1 MPTNDTDRDQL
12 LAMLRET
19 GALMHGHF
27 ELTSGRH
34 SGEFLLMA
42 QALQWPEH
50 TEALCRRLAALY
62 KDEPVDVVIG
72 PAVGGIILAYEVARH
87 FPGARAIFAEKDGDG
102 MSLRRGFGIRRG
114 ERVLVVEDAVST
126 GGSVQK
132 VIDAIQR
139 YEPSFV
145 GVGALIDRSSGRVQF
160 DGMPFRAVLTLD
172 VPSYE
177 PADCPLCRDGVAL
190 VKPKQLRNLPV

>member
-12 LAMLRET
+12 LAMLRDT

-34 SGEFLLMA
+34 SGKFLLMA

-50 TEALCRRLAALY
+50 TAALCRRLAGLY
-62 KDEPVDVVIG
+62 NDEPVDVVIG

-87 FPGARAIFAEKDGDG
+87 FPGARAIFAEKDGDA
-102 MSLRRGFGIRRG
+102 MSLRRGFGIRPG
-114 ERVLVVEDAVST
+114 ERVLIVEDAVST

-132 VIDAIQR
+132 VIDAIEP
-139 YEPSFV
+139 YKPSFV
-145 GVGALIDRSSGRVQF
+145 GVGALVDRSSGRVRF

-177 PADCPLCRDGVAL
+177 PAACPLCRDGLTL
-190 VKPKQLRNLPV
+190 VKPKHMQNLQV